1 MKIKAKYIL
10 CVALAVILII
20 LPSCSM
26 FWASNS
32 TYSGGQILD
41 DELMSSMRAEIIGE
55 NTEIVKP
62 GETTQNKNE
71 TNEVVKDETDEIT
84 KDESGEIVKD
94 ETDEIV
100 KDETESSQSNK
111 ETESD
116 SSKEESTKK
125 DNEETDNTV
134 YWTKGGGVYHL
145 YKDCGYIKSS
155 SEILSGTVEEALEA
169 KKSGVCSRCQN
180 REDKE

>member
-10 CVALAVILII
+10 CVALAVMLII

-71 TNEVVKDETDEIT
+71 TNEV
-84 KDESGEIVKD
+84 
-94 ETDEIV
+94 V

>member
-10 CVALAVILII
+10 CVALAVMLII

-71 TNEVVKDETDEIT
+71 TNEV
-84 KDESGEIVKD
+84 
-94 ETDEIV
+94 V

-180 REDKE
+180 RKDKE

>member
-10 CVALAVILII
+10 CVALAVMLII

-55 NTEIVKP
+55 KAEATKSD
-62 GETTQNKNE
+62 E
-71 TNEVVKDETDEIT
+71 TNRDTSDVTIKDEADGTVN
-84 KDESGEIVKD
+84 G
-94 ETDEIV
+94 
-100 KDETESSQSNK
+100 ETESN
-111 ETESD
+111 ESD
-116 SSKEESTKK
+116 SFEIEDSIKK
-125 DNEETDNTV
+125 DEEEPDNTV

-180 REDKE
+180 RKDKE